1 MRLPRLSLTIKTKTF
16 LQPKNHVCPV
26 CYKAYCYEKPFC
38 KHVALCNHEDQQ
50 PLLKRKSKKQNLV
63 QALLIYLSLFS
74 YVQWSTASSFATA
87 LLFSKPAISLV
98 YGLCY
103 KTLRTGTLEKG
114 HFLSVGEPY
123 RFL

>member
-74 YVQWSTASSFATA
+74 FVQCIFICNSPPVFKARHF
-87 LLFSKPAISLV
+87 PSL
-98 YGLCY
+98 
-103 KTLRTGTLEKG
+103 
-114 HFLSVGEPY
+114 
-123 RFL
+123 RFVL